1 MTPGSY
7 PVGEVSQSGVAYAL
21 QILEHV
27 LGMWGQANPTGEKH
41 VNRCKAELMMFR
53 GDRKTEERTRAQ
65 QHLQVPITLDQIL
78 DEIGTTLF
86 QYSSVE
92 DLQAVSDTYRHR
104 MSDRQFSR
112 FVNLMVDC
120 YGTPFARHAGL
131 PVGRP
136 RLSLAS

>member
-1 MTPGSY
+1 M
-7 PVGEVSQSGVAYAL
+7 
-21 QILEHV
+21 
-27 LGMWGQANPTGEKH
+27 
-41 VNRCKAELMMFR
+41 NRCKAELMMFR

-65 QHLQVPITLDQIL
+65 QHSQLPITVDQIMDEVGTALFQFTSTDDLQV
-78 DEIGTTLF
+78 
-86 QYSSVE
+86 
-92 DLQAVSDTYRHR
+92 VSDTYRSR
-104 MSDRQFSR
+104 MTDRQFSR

>member
-1 MTPGSY
+1 
-7 PVGEVSQSGVAYAL
+7 
-21 QILEHV
+21 
-27 LGMWGQANPTGEKH
+27 

-65 QHLQVPITLDQIL
+65 QHSQLPITVDQML
-78 DEIGTTLF
+78 DEIGTELF
-86 QYSSVE
+86 QYTNAD
-92 DLQAVSDTYRHR
+92 DLQTVSDNYRPR
-104 MSDRQFSR
+104 MTDRQFSR